1 MKRIFIFLLLWISMF
16 QLYSLEKF
24 IIRFENPQ
32 NDFVKKL
39 LSENYDI
46 SAYKPKKFLDVIVS
60 DSQIKKFRSSGYNFN
75 VINSETQI
83 KQNLTDT
90 RDLAGYR
97 DYEELL
103 NDLQNIATTYP
114 DICHLYDIG
123 DSWGKIYSDNGNSY
137 YDDFHHEIWALK
149 VSDNVEIEEDEPS
162 VYYLG
167 EHHAREPISLEVTMA
182 ILNHIVEN
190 YGSDPTITE
199 NVNNTQ
205 IWFVPLVNP
214 NGHRIVTSEYDIWW
228 RKNIRDNNE
237 NGQFDD
243 DPNEDGPDGVDPN
256 RNYGWEWGNVGASDN
271 WNSQTYHGPEAWSEP
286 EVQAIKNLIESH
298 HFVAGITYHSYSEL
312 VLFPFGYNEN
322 VIAPDHDALQ
332 ELAVNMAN
340 ALPAQNGGYYTPQE
354 SWQLYPCMGT
364 TDDYSYG
371 EYGIFSYTIEIGT
384 EFIPPAY
391 QVEEICQNHLN
402 AAMIL
407 LDRVNHSTLTGHIT
421 DAVTGEPV
429 SAEIFIPG
437 IDDTGVYRKP
447 YKSDE
452 LFGRYYRLLGNGN
465 YSVTFS
471 LYGYESQTVN
481 NVSIN
486 NGGQTV
492 LDIQLNPVSSTS
504 VSGLVTDEETGEPI
518 ANAML
523 EILDIPVEPV
533 FTNANGEY
541 IFPEVYYGNYQIRVT
556 AEEYATYI
564 GDIMISESE
573 YQFDF
578 SLTHTNFE
586 SFESGEFGENWQL
599 SGDALWFIDPTNAYD
614 GNFSA
619 RSGDIGS
626 WSTSELSYS
635 MNVAWNSE
643 ISFFVKTSSENSYDF
658 LKFYIDNAIV
668 GQWSGETDWTQISLT
683 VSAGAHEFKWSYE
696 KDGYVDGGQD
706 CGWID
711 YVVFPPAAVSADEET
726 ISEGPILLG
735 NYPNPFRNFT
745 TISFSISN
753 EQNKQNEQNII
764 SIYNIKGQKIRTL
777 ECINQVDAKATKSL
791 YSITWDGKDNFGK
804 PVHSGIYFFKIKGK
818 DDKFTSVKKMVL
830 MK

>member
-1 MKRIFIFLLLWISMF
+1 
-16 QLYSLEKF
+16 
-24 IIRFENPQ
+24 
-32 NDFVKKL
+32 
-39 LSENYDI
+39 
-46 SAYKPKKFLDVIVS
+46 
-60 DSQIKKFRSSGYNFN
+60 
-75 VINSETQI
+75 
-83 KQNLTDT
+83 
-90 RDLAGYR
+90 
-97 DYEELL
+97 
-103 NDLQNIATTYP
+103 
-114 DICHLYDIG
+114 
-123 DSWGKIYSDNGNSY
+123 
-137 YDDFHHEIWALK
+137 
-149 VSDNVEIEEDEPS
+149 
-162 VYYLG
+162 
-167 EHHAREPISLEVTMA
+167 MA

-804 PVHSGIYFFKIKGK
+804 SVHSGIYFFKIKGK

>member
-340 ALPAQNGGYYTPQE
+340 ALPAQNGGYYTP
-354 SWQLYPCMGT
+354 
-364 TDDYSYG
+364 
-371 EYGIFSYTIEIGT
+371 
-384 EFIPPAY
+384 
-391 QVEEICQNHLN
+391 
-402 AAMIL
+402 
-407 LDRVNHSTLTGHIT
+407 
-421 DAVTGEPV
+421 
-429 SAEIFIPG
+429 
-437 IDDTGVYRKP
+437 
-447 YKSDE
+447 
-452 LFGRYYRLLGNGN
+452 
-465 YSVTFS
+465 
-471 LYGYESQTVN
+471 
-481 NVSIN
+481 
-486 NGGQTV
+486 
-492 LDIQLNPVSSTS
+492 
-504 VSGLVTDEETGEPI
+504 
-518 ANAML
+518 
-523 EILDIPVEPV
+523 
-533 FTNANGEY
+533 
-541 IFPEVYYGNYQIRVT
+541 
-556 AEEYATYI
+556 
-564 GDIMISESE
+564 
-573 YQFDF
+573 
-578 SLTHTNFE
+578 
-586 SFESGEFGENWQL
+586 
-599 SGDALWFIDPTNAYD
+599 
-614 GNFSA
+614 
-619 RSGDIGS
+619 
-626 WSTSELSYS
+626 
-635 MNVAWNSE
+635 
-643 ISFFVKTSSENSYDF
+643 
-658 LKFYIDNAIV
+658 
-668 GQWSGETDWTQISLT
+668 
-683 VSAGAHEFKWSYE
+683 
-696 KDGYVDGGQD
+696 
-706 CGWID
+706 
-711 YVVFPPAAVSADEET
+711 
-726 ISEGPILLG
+726 
-735 NYPNPFRNFT
+735 
-745 TISFSISN
+745 
-753 EQNKQNEQNII
+753 
-764 SIYNIKGQKIRTL
+764 
-777 ECINQVDAKATKSL
+777 
-791 YSITWDGKDNFGK
+791 
-804 PVHSGIYFFKIKGK
+804 
-818 DDKFTSVKKMVL
+818 
-830 MK
+830 